1 MFVKQKSKCNA
12 WSCVTV
18 EYFDIMLQSRN
29 SNYPFRNLSF
39 CALLPYPALF
49 IIFAV
54 NINKITERGT

>member
-1 MFVKQKSKCNA
+1 MNSMFVKQKSKCNA

-39 CALLPYPALF
+39 LC
-49 IIFAV
+49 
-54 NINKITERGT
+54 ITAISRTFYYLRSQYK